1 MFWNHRVVDMKKD
14 NEGEPWFCIQEVYYN
29 EKNEPCG
36 YCDPCFG
43 GDDLGEL
50 MQQVKRWSE
59 CLKFPILNAETDF
72 NNKYLEEDEEDK
84 LS

>member
-1 MFWNHRVVDMKKD
+1 MFWNHRVVDLTKD
-14 NEGEPWFCIQEVYYN
+14 TEGEPWFCIQEVYYN

-43 GDDLGEL
+43 GEDLGEL
-50 MQQVKRWSE
+50 MQQVKRWAE

-72 NNKYLEEDEEDK
+72 NNKYLEDEEEDK

>member
-1 MFWNHRVVDMKKD
+1 MYWNHRVVDRKKE

-29 EKNEPCG
+29 EKNQPCG

-50 MQQVKRWSE
+50 MQQVKRWAE